1 MMNFIYDIFN
11 SMLAEVFLIFTIL
24 VLIIISMFYNVRFYK
39 ASKWIALFGVVI
51 SMFSLQKL
59 QLEPIYYAFHDNVL
73 SDTFTVFAKALI
85 LISAF
90 IIILLSKNNVS
101 KRSHKTFQFYA
112 LLLSGVFASMFAI
125 SANDFLAL
133 TVALELLS
141 FATYFLIAFKKGYL
155 SKEASFKYLITNSF
169 STAVYLFGVSYL
181 YGTTGSFNFSDIN
194 SYFLSHEP
202 DVIYTISI
210 IMIVSGL
217 LFKLAVLPF
226 ANWVLDVYRGAPTS
240 VTAFIATL
248 PKIVMITVMARL
260 LAFSLSFSFELPF
273 ILIILS
279 VITAVWANVLA
290 IRQKNIL
297 MLLACSSSANASYML
312 FVLSL
317 MSVYNLSTVL
327 FYLITYVF
335 MNLGVFAA
343 VIILENSNYSSK
355 LYEFKGFAF
364 TNPMFTLAF
373 AICIF
378 GLAGFPVTSGFI
390 AKLYLFSAVIK
401 SGIVFLPFLI
411 ILVSTMVAAGFY
423 YTNVVKL
430 MFDKNSNVKN
440 EIIMHKTSSPVV
452 ILYTCAAITLIIGI
466 FPSILID
473 ICSYIA
479 YNL

>member
-1 MMNFIYDIFN
+1 
-11 SMLAEVFLIFTIL
+11 
-24 VLIIISMFYNVRFYK
+24 
-39 ASKWIALFGVVI
+39 
-51 SMFSLQKL
+51 
-59 QLEPIYYAFHDNVL
+59 
-73 SDTFTVFAKALI
+73 
-85 LISAF
+85 
-90 IIILLSKNNVS
+90 
-101 KRSHKTFQFYA
+101 
-112 LLLSGVFASMFAI
+112 
-125 SANDFLAL
+125 
-133 TVALELLS
+133 
-141 FATYFLIAFKKGYL
+141 
-155 SKEASFKYLITNSF
+155 
-169 STAVYLFGVSYL
+169 
-181 YGTTGSFNFSDIN
+181 
-194 SYFLSHEP
+194 
-202 DVIYTISI
+202 
-210 IMIVSGL
+210 
-217 LFKLAVLPF
+217 
-226 ANWVLDVYRGAPTS
+226 
-240 VTAFIATL
+240 
-248 PKIVMITVMARL
+248 MITVMARL

-401 SGIVFLPFLI
+401 SGVVFLPFLI

-452 ILYTCAAITLIIGI
+452 ILYTCAAITLIIGV